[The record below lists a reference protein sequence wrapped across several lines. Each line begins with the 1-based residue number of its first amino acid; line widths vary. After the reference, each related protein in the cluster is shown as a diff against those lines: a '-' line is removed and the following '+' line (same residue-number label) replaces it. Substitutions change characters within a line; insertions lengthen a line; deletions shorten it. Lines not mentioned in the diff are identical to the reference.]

1 MGGTWCSGVSFG
13 IAFMK
18 WSQERD
24 SVLWMCESVQ
34 PHTGRR
40 TANQSNATLDLDVKD
55 IYTCLPAFA
64 GLIDE
69 LRVPPPTLTVNSPF
83 FLRLIIEVLRGVAVR
98 VILGLQ

>member
-13 IAFMK
+13 SAFMK
-18 WSQERD
+18 WLHERD

-34 PHTGRR
+34 PHIGRR

-55 IYTCLPAFA
+55 MTCLPAFA

-83 FLRLIIEVLRGVAVR
+83 FLRLIIEVLRGVVVR
-98 VILGLQ
+98 VVLGLE